1 MAFQTKMIIAFVV
14 FVLVPIGVLGY
25 ISNRISTDTLQETI
39 SSQTVQT
46 LKMLDQSMM
55 AAITEVNNF
64 SDYMI
69 ASGDVQSF
77 LTSSE
82 KENVYELY
90 TKQQAV
96 TGVMYANAEIYQFA
110 LYNELEENLYQS
122 NSQVLQE
129 ESIVSQP
136 LLHEMKKVR
145 GEPVWQSPST
155 IPSHPFQQK
164 IPLVFTNGRVINDID
179 TLEPLGYMVLLIQLD
194 LFDQVFAQASS
205 TVSTELLINKE
216 GKILY
221 ALDDQ
226 WIGKKLTVESLQE
239 VQSGETGYLLD
250 QWNGER
256 QLITYMPSQFKLL
269 ENEAV
274 WLVSLKSWDLLSN
287 DVTYIRNTTLWSAL
301 LALLAAVFF
310 NFFYLRRTARFVQ
323 TLQDNMKQVE
333 TGDLSVRMR
342 TYNLRELN
350 QLSFRFNQMVHRL
363 SELIM
368 QIKKEE
374 AKSRTAQFKVLQQQ
388 INPHFLYNTLESINA
403 LAAMSGQKDISK
415 MTINLGRL
423 LRISINGSYEV
434 FVQRE
439 INHVISYLEIQKIR
453 FDNSFTYEIEV
464 NEELN
469 QKRVLKLI
477 LQPLVE
483 NILTHAFTEHQETGL
498 ISIHGKCLDGRGYF
512 YIKDNGEGISEAS
525 LKKILQKRADFE
537 EQGHG
542 IRNVHERLQLFYGK
556 SYGMMI
562 CSSEQGTIIRL
573 SFPLNRGEVDNV

>member
-1 MAFQTKMIIAFVV
+1 MAFQTKMIIAFLV

-39 SSQTVQT
+39 SGQTVQT

-77 LTSSE
+77 LTSSG
-82 KENVYELY
+82 KDNVYELY
-90 TKQQAV
+90 AKQQAV

-110 LYNELEENLYQS
+110 LYNKLEENLYQS

-129 ESIVSQP
+129 ESMFSQQ
-136 LLHEMKKVR
+136 LLQEMKKVR
-145 GEPVWQSPST
+145 GEPVWQSPSAIT
-155 IPSHPFQQK
+155 THPYRQK
-164 IPLVFTNGRVINDID
+164 TPLVFTNGRVVNDID

-194 LFDQVFAQASS
+194 LFDQLFSQASS

-216 GKILY
+216 GKVLY

-256 QLITYMPSQFKLL
+256 QLITYMPSEFKLL
-269 ENEAV
+269 DNETV

-287 DVTYIRNTTLWSAL
+287 DVTYIRNTTIWSVL

-323 TLQDNMKQVE
+323 TLQNNMKQVE
-333 TGDLSVRMR
+333 TGDLTVRMK
-342 TYNLRELN
+342 TNNLRELN

-363 SELIM
+363 SELIV

-374 AKSRTAQFKVLQQQ
+374 EKSRTAQFKVLQQQ

-423 LRISINGSYEV
+423 LRISINGGYEV
-434 FVQRE
+434 LVGRE

-453 FDNSFTYEIEV
+453 FDNSFSYEIEV

-469 QKRVLKLI
+469 QKHVLKLI

-483 NILTHAFTEHQETGL
+483 NILTHAFTDHQEDGL

-556 SYGMMI
+556 PYGMMI
-562 CSSEQGTIIRL
+562 CSSEKGTIIRV
-573 SFPLNRGEVDNV
+573 SFPLKTR

>member
-1 MAFQTKMIIAFVV
+1 MAFQKKMIIAFLV

-25 ISNRISTDTLQETI
+25 ISNQISTDVLQETI

-55 AAITEVNNF
+55 AAVTEVNNF

-82 KENVYELY
+82 KENFYELY

-96 TGVMYANAEIYQFA
+96 AGVMYANAEIYQFA
-110 LYNELEENLYQS
+110 LYNNLEENLYQS

-129 ESIVSQP
+129 ESMFSQQ
-136 LLHEMKKVR
+136 LLLEMKKVR

-155 IPSHPFQQK
+155 IASHPFQQK
-164 IPLVFTNGRVINDID
+164 TPLVFTNGRVVNDID

-194 LFDQVFAQASS
+194 LFDQVFSQASS

-287 DVTYIRNTTLWSAL
+287 DITYIRNTTLWSAL

-363 SELIM
+363 SELIV

-374 AKSRTAQFKVLQQQ
+374 EKSRIAQFKVLQQQ

-453 FDNSFTYEIEV
+453 FDNFFTYEIEV

-483 NILTHAFTEHQETGL
+483 NILTHAFTEHQENGL
-498 ISIHGKCLDGRGYF
+498 ISIHGKCIDGRGYF

-573 SFPLNRGEVDNV
+573 SFPLNRGEEDNV